1 LYDKPNLGLYY
12 KRKLSLM
19 QTRFAS
25 FIESVTSTAI
35 GFVVSMGILEI
46 VNRLWGLALGL
57 DDNVA
62 ITSIFTAASVLRS
75 YLVRRGFNWWH
86 HRDK

>member
-1 LYDKPNLGLYY
+1 MKQ
-12 KRKLSLM
+12 S
-19 QTRFAS
+19 RFAS
-25 FIESVTSTAI
+25 FLESVTSTAI
-35 GFVVSMGILEI
+35 GFVVSMLILEI

-75 YLVRRGFNWWH
+75 YWVRRFFNWLH
-86 HRDK
+86 HRDKTIV